1 MSDSRRMSGT
11 KKSARRRLLAVLGAG
26 VMIMLLA
33 TLWSSCRSSGGD
45 LMGNGA
51 AALERTRTN
60 AVADGA
66 AIEAG
71 IDRFLTV
78 FADFSPEAV
87 AAAARQAYAD
97 DAYFND
103 GFAELEGVDA
113 IAAYFERTAGSTATI
128 EVEIEDRVVAGSEVY
143 LRWVMD
149 FTTSGRRARTIV
161 APGMTHLRF
170 NAAGEILYHRDYWD
184 ASGALAEFV
193 PLMSPIL
200 RSVRSRLEAE

>member
-1 MSDSRRMSGT
+1 M
-11 KKSARRRLLAVLGAG
+11 
-26 VMIMLLA
+26 
-33 TLWSSCRSSGGD
+33 GD
-45 LMGNGA
+45 GA
-51 AALERTRTN
+51 AALERTRSG

-71 IDRFLTV
+71 IDRFLVV
-78 FADFSPEAV
+78 FADFNPAAV

-97 DAYFND
+97 EAYFND
-103 GFAELEGVDA
+103 GFAELEGA
-113 IAAYFERTAGSTATI
+113 ETIAAYFERTARSTATI

-143 LRWVMD
+143 LRWVMR
-149 FTTSGRRARTIV
+149 FTTTGRRARTIV

-170 NAAGEILYHRDYWD
+170 DGDGRILYHRDYWD

>member
-1 MSDSRRMSGT
+1 
-11 KKSARRRLLAVLGAG
+11 LIAVLGAG
-26 VMIMLLA
+26 MVIMLLA
-33 TLWSSCRSSGGD
+33 TLWSSCRSGGGD
-45 LMGNGA
+45 LMGDGA
-51 AALERTRTN
+51 AALERTREG

-87 AAAARQAYAD
+87 ATAARKTYAP

-103 GFAELEGVDA
+103 GFAELEGA
-113 IAAYFERTAGSTATI
+113 ETIAAYFERTARSTATI
-128 EVEIEDRVVAGSEVY
+128 EVEIEDRVIAGREVY

-149 FTTSGRRARTIV
+149 FTTSGRRSRTIV

-170 NAAGEILYHRDYWD
+170 NASGEVLYHRDYWD